1 MLLQSNLLEVTD
13 PLKVVDLWTG
23 RQVTKWI
30 VASFFCSLLLAI
42 VQAWADPLTYTS
54 ICKTTFIGGKNNV
67 PSTSRGYIIV
77 ALEGIV
83 NDIEQQQN
91 KRFCREYATNMNQHE
106 PT

>member
-1 MLLQSNLLEVTD
+1 MKDQKSDDFRFHFLMMLRQSNLLEVTD

-77 ALEGIV
+77 ALGALIRG
-83 NDIEQQQN
+83 DS
-91 KRFCREYATNMNQHE
+91 K
-106 PT
+106 